1 MNDLD
6 TLRMWLTANHAE
18 WRKGVRRQPNR
29 NHAIA
34 ALAAAIAYLKAQPL
48 ADEPE
53 SELLLRP
60 LTDLLGALQ
69 QLDRPTASMAP
80 IFERGRR

>member
-1 MNDLD
+1 
-6 TLRMWLTANHAE
+6 MWLAANHAE

-69 QLDRPTASMAP
+69 QLDRPTAGMAP
-80 IFERGRR
+80 ILERGRR

>member
-1 MNDLD
+1 MNDTD
-6 TLRMWLTANHAE
+6 TLRMWLAATRAE

-29 NHAIA
+29 NHVIA

-48 ADEPE
+48 AGEPE

-60 LTDLLGALQ
+60 LTDLLSALQ
-69 QLDRPTASMAP
+69 QLDRPTADTAP
-80 IFERGRR
+80 ILERGRR